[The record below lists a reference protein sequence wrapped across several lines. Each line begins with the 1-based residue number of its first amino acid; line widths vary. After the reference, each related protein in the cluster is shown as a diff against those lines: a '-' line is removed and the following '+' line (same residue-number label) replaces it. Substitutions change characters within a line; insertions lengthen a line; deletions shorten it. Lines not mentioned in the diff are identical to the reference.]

1 MKRKEIEFD
10 AEELV
15 GSVEVFAAQVRKGRK
30 RTLRAFKLT
39 LSSPIQVLR
48 PKGIAALRR
57 TR

>member
-1 MKRKEIEFD
+1 MKRKDIEFD

-15 GSVEVFAAQVRKGRK
+15 GSVEAFAAQLRKGKK
-30 RTLRAFKLT
+30 RTLCAFKLT

-48 PKGIAALRR
+48 PKGIAAVSR